1 MKTRILPR
9 QKTVF
14 GIERMTT
21 HRGEQTTALTTGLSR
36 ASGTKAFTHNAI
48 PGLKSWAK
56 FTASLRDEDRQ
67 AEFAPSLWDQDRH
80 TVSSVEEFEKRG
92 VGVHDL

>member
-1 MKTRILPR
+1 VKTRILPR

-56 FTASLRDEDRQ
+56 FTASLRD
-67 AEFAPSLWDQDRH
+67 QDRH